1 MTLQLAEKTQRKR
14 QEVSGHDFSRAASAT
29 ESTWDSAPAT
39 FRAPLWSLF
48 RPFPC
53 FANSYFPISS
63 QDPPNAIA
71 LRAIARR
78 NMPTKLISDIFPEFA
93 VYFVKTRTINSCPPQ
108 PLQIPPF
115 PQSNSPQ
122 TATIYP
128 TPPPFSSHAYENNEV
143 TSKKPKTTC

>member
-1 MTLQLAEKTQRKR
+1 
-14 QEVSGHDFSRAASAT
+14 
-29 ESTWDSAPAT
+29 
-39 FRAPLWSLF
+39 
-48 RPFPC
+48 
-53 FANSYFPISS
+53 
-63 QDPPNAIA
+63 
-71 LRAIARR
+71 
-78 NMPTKLISDIFPEFA
+78 MPTKLISDIFPEFA

-143 TSKKPKTTC
+143 TSKKPKNAFQNKQLTPAEIPILTSERTIS